1 MRSPY
6 KLIVIGG
13 SAGSLQVIFRIFKNI
28 KPGFTI
34 PFLLVLHRNISYDS
48 ALEQLLSFK
57 TSIAVKE
64 IEEKEKI
71 QPGKIYICPAD
82 YHVLIERDHSF
93 SLDYSEKIN
102 YSRPSI
108 DVVFKSSSE
117 VYTNK
122 LICILLSGANADGA
136 EGLRYAKEKGS
147 LIIVQDPIEAEVPY
161 MPEQALKRTT
171 ADHILK
177 SKDIGA
183 FINSLT

>member
-1 MRSPY
+1 
-6 KLIVIGG
+6 L
-13 SAGSLQVIFRIFKNI
+13 A
-28 KPGFTI
+28 
-34 PFLLVLHRNISYDS
+34 LHRSVSYDS

-57 TSIAVKE
+57 TNIPVKE
-64 IEEKEKI
+64 IEEKEKT
-71 QPGKIYICPAD
+71 QPGKIYVCPAD
-82 YHVLIERDHSF
+82 YHVLIESDHSF

-102 YSRPSI
+102 FSRPSI

-117 VYTNK
+117 VYKNK

-147 LIIVQDPIEAEVPY
+147 LIIVQDPIEAEVSY
-161 MPEQALKRTT
+161 MPEQALELTT

-183 FINSLT
+183 FINSHT